1 MLKKYASGLRIVG
14 MATGALSLIGGIIVA
29 VYTESFL
36 YFIYCAIG
44 AGLTCFFTFA
54 LAALLDTTE
63 DNNAML
69 KQLTRNAAS
78 NNSSAPQQAAAA
90 QSYPVKA
97 TAHVSANA
105 GKPKRKSP
113 YADPNN
119 ACILICPNCKARQS
133 SENTF
138 CYQCNTPL
146 YEVPAETTEES
157 DPGSASVS
165 VDPNNPDFIICGKCG
180 TSQRS
185 NRSVC
190 FECGAKFRK

>member
-1 MLKKYASGLRIVG
+1 MLKKYASILRGIGIVT
-14 MATGALSLIGGIIVA
+14 AALSLIGGIIVA
-29 VYTESFL
+29 VNTESFL

-44 AGLTCFFTFA
+44 AGLTCFFSFA
-54 LAALLDTTE
+54 LAELLDTTE

-133 SENTF
+133 SENIF
-138 CYQCNTPL
+138 CYQCHTPL
-146 YEVPAETTEES
+146 YEVPAQEKSETDLADFTF
-157 DPGSASVS
+157 
-165 VDPNNPDFIICGKCG
+165 DPNNAENIICGKCG
-180 TSQRS
+180 TAQRS
-185 NRSVC
+185 NRNVC
-190 FECGAKFRK
+190 LECGAKFRK

>member
-1 MLKKYASGLRIVG
+1 MLKKYASGLRIIGIVT
-14 MATGALSLIGGIIVA
+14 AALSLIGGIIVA
-29 VYTESFL
+29 VNTESFL

-78 NNSSAPQQAAAA
+78 NNSSAPQQPAAA
-90 QSYPVKA
+90 QNRPTTTYQSS
-97 TAHVSANA
+97 SA
-105 GKPKRKSP
+105 GRPKRKSP

-133 SENTF
+133 SENIF
-138 CYQCNTPL
+138 CYQCHTPL
-146 YEVPAETTEES
+146 YEVPAPEKDEA
-157 DPGSASVS
+157 DLADFA
-165 VDPNNPDFIICGKCG
+165 VDPNNAENIICGKCG
-180 TSQRS
+180 TAQRS
-185 NRSVC
+185 NRNVC
-190 FECGAKFRK
+190 LECGAKFRK

>member
-1 MLKKYASGLRIVG
+1 MLCRPD
-14 MATGALSLIGGIIVA
+14 IVA
-29 VYTESFL
+29 VNTESFL

-44 AGLTCFFTFA
+44 AGLTCFFSFA

-78 NNSSAPQQAAAA
+78 NNSSAPQQPAAA
-90 QSYPVKA
+90 QNRPTTTYQSS
-97 TAHVSANA
+97 SA
-105 GKPKRKSP
+105 GRPKRKSP

-138 CYQCNTPL
+138 CYQCHTPL
-146 YEVPAETTEES
+146 YEVPAQEKSETDLADFTF
-157 DPGSASVS
+157 
-165 VDPNNPDFIICGKCG
+165 DPNNAENIICGKCG
-180 TSQRS
+180 TVQRS
-185 NRSVC
+185 NRNVC
-190 FECGAKFRK
+190 LECGVKFRK

>member
-14 MATGALSLIGGIIVA
+14 IVTAALSLIGGIIVA
-29 VYTESFL
+29 VKTESFL

-44 AGLTCFFTFA
+44 SGLICFFDLTI
-54 LAALLDTTE
+54 AAFLDTTA
-63 DNNAML
+63 DNNDL
-69 KQLTRNAAS
+69 LRQLTRNAES
-78 NNSSAPQQAAAA
+78 KNSSAPQQTAAAH
-90 QSYPVKA
+90 SYPAKA

-138 CYQCNTPL
+138 CYQCRTPL
-146 YEVPAETTEES
+146 YEVPAPEKDETDLADFT
-157 DPGSASVS
+157 
-165 VDPNNPDFIICGKCG
+165 VDPNNEENIICGKCG
-180 TSQRS
+180 TVQRS
-185 NRSVC
+185 NRNVC
-190 FECGAKFRK
+190 LECGAKFRK